1 MAEVQYLTSEG
12 KDELE
17 RELETLKTVR
27 RPEMARKIAEA
38 VSMGDLKEN
47 ADYHDAKEQQGF
59 IEGRIKY
66 IESILRTAVV
76 ADSSAGAGVV
86 GIGSTVVI
94 VEEGSSEEESYIIVG
109 TAEAN
114 PKERKISYQSP
125 IGAALMGHKKGDKVR
140 AQTPGGAISFKIKR
154 VQ

>member
-17 RELETLKTVR
+17 RELEMLKTVR
-27 RPEMARKIAEA
+27 RPELARKIADA

-59 IEGRIKY
+59 IEGRIRY

-76 ADSSAGAGVV
+76 AEGNAPAGVV
-86 GIGSTVVI
+86 GIGSTVII
-94 VEEGSSEEESYIIVG
+94 VEDGTSEEEAYTIVG

-140 AQTPGGAISFKIKR
+140 AQAPGGEIVFRIRR